1 MIMSISDLSLAL
13 LYTLIFPGFLFT
25 ALIGLLLTWVDR
37 KVTAIVQSRIG
48 PPWFQPF
55 VDIGKLLSK
64 RMIIPRGAGSIGFL
78 AAPFIAIV
86 GATMAALIIFQA
98 LFFPSRGY
106 VGDLIVLVYLSA
118 LPAIAL
124 IIGGAS
130 SRSPFGAIGASRE
143 MSMVLAYE
151 VSFLTAVLTII
162 IRTGSIQ
169 FSGILAWQ
177 TAHGAL
183 AGSLSGL
190 LALVVLLMSLQAKL
204 GFLPF
209 DISEAETELIGGP
222 LAEYSGVGLALF
234 KISRAMM
241 FFFMP
246 VLVVLLL
253 FGPLQPTFLSVL
265 GFLFKFLVVLVVLIV
280 IKITHARLR
289 LDQALSFFWTRMSVI
304 GLIAIV
310 LAVLGV

>member
-1 MIMSISDLSLAL
+1 MNIIDLSMAVV
-13 LYTLIFPGFLFT
+13 YTLIFPGFLFT
-25 ALIGLLLTWVDR
+25 AVIGLLLTWVDR
-37 KVTAIVQSRIG
+37 KVTAVIQSRIG

-55 VDIGKLLSK
+55 ADIGKLLSK
-64 RMIIPRGAGSIGFL
+64 KMILPRGAHTL
-78 AAPFIAIV
+78 AFVFAPFLSII

-98 LFFPSRGY
+98 LFFPGRGY

-124 IIGGAS
+124 IIGGAA

-151 VSFLTAVLTII
+151 VAFLTGILTII
-162 IRTGSIQ
+162 IKTNSIQ
-169 FSGILAWQ
+169 FSSILAHQ
-177 TAHGAL
+177 ASHGAI
-183 AGSLSGL
+183 AGTLSGL
-190 LALVVLLMSLQAKL
+190 LALVVFLFSLQAKL

-222 LAEYSGVGLALF
+222 LAEYSGAGLALF
-234 KISRAMM
+234 KISRSMM

-246 VLVVLLL
+246 VLTVLVFFGPVHATLLSILGFILKLLL
-253 FGPLQPTFLSVL
+253 
-265 GFLFKFLVVLVVLIV
+265 VLVVLIV

-289 LDQALSFFWTRMSVI
+289 LDQALSLFWYRVSVI
-304 GLIAIV
+304 GLAAII
-310 LAVLGV
+310 LAFFGL

>member
-1 MIMSISDLSLAL
+1 MNVNDLTLGVI
-13 LYTLIFPGFLFT
+13 YTLIFPGFLFT
-25 ALIGLLLTWVDR
+25 AVVGMLLTWLDR
-37 KVTAIVQSRIG
+37 KVTAIIQSRMG
-48 PPWFQPF
+48 PPWFQSF
-55 VDIGKLLSK
+55 ADIGKLLGK
-64 RMIIPRGAGSIGFL
+64 KMIIPRGAQTVGFL
-78 AAPFIAIV
+78 AAPFLSIV
-86 GATMAALIIFQA
+86 GATLAALIIFQA

-151 VSFLTAVLTII
+151 VAFLTGLLTII
-162 IRTGSIQ
+162 IKTGTIQ
-169 FSGILAWQ
+169 FLGILSYQ
-177 TAHGAL
+177 VGHGAL

-190 LALVVLLMSLQAKL
+190 LALVVMLISLQAKL
-204 GFLPF
+204 GYLPF

-246 VLVVLLL
+246 VLMVLLF
-253 FGPLQPTFLSVL
+253 FGPVHGTVMSIL
-265 GFLFKFLVVLVVLIV
+265 GFLFKFVLVLVVLIV

-289 LDQALSFFWTRMSVI
+289 LDQALSFFWLRLSVV
-304 GLIAIV
+304 GLIAIA
-310 LAVLGV
+310 LAYLGL